1 MAWESLQWLTPS
13 VLRRVIL
20 LQRPYVSL
28 CSHIVLVLRRE
39 ITAAAVAYEDWAIYT
54 SLVVYM
60 ILTCVTQVCKHWSV
74 FMSVVVFTVLTRVT
88 EVWEE

>member
-20 LQRPYVSL
+20 LRSPYVSIF
-28 CSHIVLVLRRE
+28 SHIVLILRRE

-60 ILTCVTQVCKHWSV
+60 VLTCATQVCKQ
-74 FMSVVVFTVLTRVT
+74 L
-88 EVWEE
+88 